1 LEGRS
6 YLLEAM
12 AYLNLEHKTEYP
24 YIVSNLTNLGI
35 SYYNLKN
42 YPRAIEFYD
51 QALNYTTDRLT
62 VLSIKNNTANAYIQ
76 MRQYTKALTSYKFI
90 LNQPLDK
97 KEYARILSNYNYTLW
112 LQNPKRNVAPG
123 LLKALKVRSEA
134 GDNWGLNSSYAQL
147 ADFYERKKP
156 DSALHFALNM
166 YHTAMIL
173 QNPDDRIE
181 ALQRMIKLSTP
192 GLEKKYFAIYRQLTD
207 SVQSIRATARNQFA
221 VIRYESAFN
230 KAENLKL
237 QQENTKKEYQLIIRD
252 LLIGMGIIVFST
264 LSLIAIF
271 WYRKRR
277 QKIASDARKVIAES
291 KLKTSKQVH
300 DVVAN
305 GIYRVMAE
313 IENQDAIEKEE
324 ILDRLDNMYQ
334 QSRDISYEVEASSS
348 GLYTFEDRIKN
359 LIAAFQTK
367 NTSIALKGA
376 LHKIGEKVGPAV
388 QDELEKILQELLV
401 NMKKH
406 SFATEV
412 LLRFYQKEQLVTL
425 EYKDDGIGMDEAVK
439 FNNGLRNTENRIEFI
454 NGEITFNKN
463 RKKGLHILVT
473 FPVS

>member
-1 LEGRS
+1 
-6 YLLEAM
+6 
-12 AYLNLEHKTEYP
+12 
-24 YIVSNLTNLGI
+24 LG
-35 SYYNLKN
+35 
-42 YPRAIEFYD
+42 
-51 QALNYTTDRLT
+51 
-62 VLSIKNNTANAYIQ
+62 
-76 MRQYTKALTSYKFI
+76 
-90 LNQPLDK
+90 
-97 KEYARILSNYNYTLW
+97 
-112 LQNPKRNVAPG
+112 
-123 LLKALKVRSEA
+123 
-134 GDNWGLNSSYAQL
+134 
-147 ADFYERKKP
+147 KP

-166 YHTAMIL
+166 YRTAMIL

-192 GLEKKYFAIYRQLTD
+192 GLAKQYFAIYRQLTD
-207 SVQSIRATARNQFA
+207 SVQYVRATARNQFA

-252 LLIGMGIIVFST
+252 LLIGMGMIVFSA
-264 LSLIAIF
+264 LSLIAVS

-277 QKIASDARKVIAES
+277 QKIESDARKVIAES

-313 IENQDAIEKEE
+313 IENQDDIEKEE

-334 QSRDISYEVEASSS
+334 QSRDISYEVEASSA

-367 NTSIALKGA
+367 NTSIFLKGA
-376 LHKIGEKVGPAV
+376 LPKIGEKVSPAV

-406 SFATEV
+406 SFATKV
-412 LLRFYQKEQLVTL
+412 LLQFYQKEHRVTL
-425 EYKDDGIGMDEAVK
+425 EYKDNGIGMDEAVK
-439 FNNGLRNTENRIEFI
+439 FNNGLRNTGNRIEMI
-454 NGEITFNKN
+454 KGEIIFNKN
-463 RKKGLHILVT
+463 QEKGLQILVT